1 MSEHGGYSTTT
12 LAADRKR
19 WTLEEKLPHAFL
31 KLEEKAAKDD
41 ERRQERLRR
50 EKLRRDEWEAAMAR
64 ARLEYFAQ
72 KRHEWLEEQLARWCR
87 VRDMREFVAAA
98 RCDRISARKT
108 TSGSSGSKARSSRP
122 TLSAAS
128 WPRWIPP
135 SRKQQICSRS
145 CGDEVRSDPIRASGS

>member
-1 MSEHGGYSTTT
+1 MMSEHGGYSTTT

-50 EKLRRDEWEAAMAR
+50 EELRRDEWEAAMAR

-72 KRHEWLEEQLARWCR
+72 KRHEWLEEQLAQWCR

-98 RCDRISARKT
+98 GQRSNLSEDDREWLIWVEGQILET
-108 TSGSSGSKARSSRP
+108 DPARSELAPVDPPEPEASDLQPFLRGRRP
-122 TLSAAS
+122 FGPDHGF
-128 WPRWIPP
+128 W
-135 SRKQQICSRS
+135 
-145 CGDEVRSDPIRASGS
+145 